1 MSMHPD
7 EKANWLK
14 IKEHFETLSEESRES
29 MFYKR
34 ACLIVDG
41 SKDPLQMPGWEP
53 TKTEEETDKDS

>member
-14 IKEHFETLSEESRES
+14 IKEHFETLSEEARES

-34 ACLIVDG
+34 ACLIVEG
-41 SKDPLQMPGWEP
+41 QKDPLEKPDWKPVE
-53 TKTEEETDKDS
+53 KEDKAD

>member
-41 SKDPLQMPGWEP
+41 SKDIR
-53 TKTEEETDKDS
+53 